1 MEEKVSAR
9 EFEEQVFDR
18 EGIRVILRCAP
29 DTLVPAYPYER
40 RIQASATLNDLKEN
54 RLSKTLG
61 AEVPYSLVLGD
72 GNSNPHGNMK
82 ASNARGRYLD

>member
-18 EGIRVILRCAP
+18 EGIRVILRCPP
-29 DTLVPAYPYER
+29 DTTVPAYPYAR

-61 AEVPYSLVLGD
+61 SEISYSLVLGD

-82 ASNARGRYLD
+82 ASNARDRYLD